1 MKFLILIGSYRK
13 HGNTDQIAGLIAE
26 QLVREGQHTVQPVEI
41 ETVYLG
47 HEEIQPCRGCRVCF
61 DRGEERCPLKD
72 DLASIKAKM
81 QAADGVLVA
90 CPVYVDDVN
99 GITKNWIDRLAHV
112 CHRPEFAGRSAY
124 LVVTVGGSPC
134 GHALG
139 TLEMAMSLW
148 GFHIA
153 GKAGLK
159 TGALLKPDEMKT
171 QFQEKVTQI
180 GHDFFQAVYQRQSAQ
195 PSFRALITFKVQQL
209 AWQRVMVKDSVDYR
223 YWSAQ
228 GWLDPRCTFYIP
240 HQANPVKV
248 RVARW
253 VGAVIARFVS

>member
-1 MKFLILIGSYRK
+1 MKFLILVGSYRK

-26 QLVREGQHTVQPVEI
+26 QLVREGQRAAQPVEI
-41 ETVYLG
+41 ETIYLG

-61 DRGEERCPLKD
+61 NRGEELCPVKD
-72 DLASIKAKM
+72 DLLDIKAKM

-124 LVVTVGGSPC
+124 LVVTVGSSPC

-139 TLEMAMSLW
+139 TLELAMSVW

-159 TGALLKPDEMKT
+159 TGALLKPEEMQARYQAKAA
-171 QFQEKVTQI
+171 QI
-180 GHDFFQAVYQRQSAQ
+180 GRKFFRAVAQRQSAQ
-195 PSFRALITFKVQQL
+195 PSFRALMTFKIQQL
-209 AWQRVMVKDSVDYR
+209 AWQRAPVKDSVDYR
-223 YWSAQ
+223 YWDAQ
-228 GWLDPRCTFYIP
+228 GWLAPRRDFYIP
-240 HQANPVKV
+240 HRANPVKV
-248 RVARW
+248 KVARW
-253 VGAVIARFVS
+253 VGAAIARFVS